1 MRERVLTKHA
11 LHDWLLIRILSRAMH
26 NRLLLLLATN
36 LFIVLHECLDHK
48 RYIFRIR
55 VHLHGTLK
63 FGCNLWVLLSHILQ
77 LRKRQYLCNN
87 RVHLA
92 RLLLLLLLHLLRWL
106 LWLTLRWINDIVLL
120 EDKAA
125 IGTRGLL
132 VYHRRFPWEVLLHLK
147 YWLTVENLILR
158 SLSLRILA
166 RQVQA
171 RHLLM
176 CVELVIEIMLRARI
190 IELNRVLVRMHM
202 PHCPVRVCC

>member
-1 MRERVLTKHA
+1 MATLTHKVCLIWSREWLRIALACWVRRKVARRWLNEVRPIVIGTIIAYLLIHHQLLLVLLSFQSTFLAFIRIFCVAVSRSSVMRERVLTKHA

-26 NRLLLLLATN
+26 HGLLLLLATD

-106 LWLTLRWINDIVLL
+106 L
-120 EDKAA
+120 
-125 IGTRGLL
+125 
-132 VYHRRFPWEVLLHLK
+132 
-147 YWLTVENLILR
+147 
-158 SLSLRILA
+158 
-166 RQVQA
+166 
-171 RHLLM
+171 
-176 CVELVIEIMLRARI
+176 
-190 IELNRVLVRMHM
+190 
-202 PHCPVRVCC
+202 